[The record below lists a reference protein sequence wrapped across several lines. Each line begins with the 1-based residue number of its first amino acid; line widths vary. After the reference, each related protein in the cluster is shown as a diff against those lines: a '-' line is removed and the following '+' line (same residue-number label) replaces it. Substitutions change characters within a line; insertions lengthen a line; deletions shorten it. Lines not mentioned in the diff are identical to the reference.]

1 MISAALSA
9 ALLVAST
16 AFAEPTNAGAPGKP
30 HGSDEGRKGGAG
42 ARTDDKDKKAD
53 DKDKKADDKDK
64 KADDKDKKAD
74 DKDKKADDK
83 GKSGSDRAARIAKQH
98 EDQKAKL
105 QSTLK
110 GPMDASVKEELRR
123 HAERVARIERI
134 KAVATD
140 AKDNDAVERSA
151 KLVGKENARH
161 DKWLEK
167 HVGTAGTPAAV
178 TPAAAVPAAATAPAP
193 KGDVK

>member
-1 MISAALSA
+1 MRPHLKRAFMISAALSA

-42 ARTDDKDKKAD
+42 ART
-53 DKDKKADDKDK
+53 
-64 KADDKDKKAD
+64 DDKDKKAD